1 MVKELLEYI
10 VGTLI
15 DDTSVLKV
23 TLMEKDE
30 KNVNVVIAVAEND
43 IGKVIGRQGKIISA
57 IRTLVKSVGMIDGK
71 RYDVEILGGEKR
83 KRSDD

>member
-23 TLMEKDE
+23 TLTEKDE
-30 KNVNVVIAVAEND
+30 KNVDVVIAVAEND